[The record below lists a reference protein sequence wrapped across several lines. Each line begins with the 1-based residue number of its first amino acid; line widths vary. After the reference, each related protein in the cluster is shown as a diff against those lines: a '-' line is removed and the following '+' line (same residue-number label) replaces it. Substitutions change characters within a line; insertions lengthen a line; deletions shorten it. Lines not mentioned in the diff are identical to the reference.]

1 MQVDVVTLGP
11 GLLWQ
16 SSSDDLG
23 AKWLLEL
30 LCRSF
35 FKFAHRF
42 HFEHCLF
49 KRPRHMH
56 SFQKAYQ
63 LQCLCVCCG
72 NPSVNRAEVVVANSR
87 LVYRE
92 HRASKQ
98 VSVLQLQLPLKH
110 NDVSGF
116 VWKLQL
122 CSTCR
127 LHCASA
133 EKEHCQWAKQNVK
146 WVIWKQGGGVR
157 ATPRICSIETFPRFL
172 EKLTTEIG
180 SRHLAFVSVSVCVC
194 F

>member
-11 GLLWQ
+11 GWLWQ

-56 SFQKAYQ
+56 SFQKANQ

-98 VSVLQLQLPLKH
+98 VSVLLQSPLKH

-122 CSTCR
+122 CSTCDYTAPLQR
-127 LHCASA
+127 RNTAD
-133 EKEHCQWAKQNVK
+133 EQNKMWSESFGNKVE
-146 WVIWKQGGGVR
+146 VLGQ
-157 ATPRICSIETFPRFL
+157 PRGFAVLKLFPSSGKSWPQ
-172 EKLTTEIG
+172 KLVVDT
-180 SRHLAFVSVSVCVC
+180 
-194 F
+194 